1 MRITG
6 TDLLM
11 KDKKAAKLIIQRA
24 KEHPG
29 WYTDQEIKYA
39 KIVKK
44 RLKLEKKQHEREVS
58 ELDARSREADGL
70 RGESEQSK
78 EPRQSKGQW
87 FVRLLHKARSLVRL

>member
-58 ELDARSREADGL
+58 ERDSRRREDDGV
-70 RGESEQSK
+70 RRTGEHPK
-78 EPRQSKGQW
+78 DP
-87 FVRLLHKARSLVRL
+87 